1 MAGGPCEEKGGGQVT
16 VNERIRGALLPL
28 GLPVVPAPDTR
39 QRERCFTFNY
49 NLVPFGFAD
58 NGPIR
63 YKALIQVHLILPL
76 GANSVPYRY
85 KTIQALVGAGFT
97 WPEVVDAT
105 DGETQHFVFET
116 ELLTKLEE

>member
-1 MAGGPCEEKGGGQVT
+1 MT
-16 VNERIRGALLPL
+16 VNERIKGALEGL
-28 GLPVVPAPDTR
+28 GLPVKPDVYKGGAKSY
-39 QRERCFTFNY
+39 FVFNY
-49 NLVPFGFAD
+49 DLAPFEFAD

-76 GANSVPYRY
+76 GVNSVPYRY

>member
-1 MAGGPCEEKGGGQVT
+1 MT
-16 VNERIRGALLPL
+16 VNERIKGALEGL
-28 GLPVVPAPDTR
+28 GLPVKPDVYKGGAKSY
-39 QRERCFTFNY
+39 FVFNY
-49 NLVPFGFAD
+49 DLVPFVFA
-58 NGPIR
+58 NNRPIG

-76 GANSVPYRY
+76 GVNSVPYRY